1 MVELLR
7 RFRMNQI
14 KLNITNIVI
23 HSESSAIKKIH
34 WFCFF
39 LKNLTQKNRLRY
51 DKHWMESELSKTN
64 LLLSSNRN
72 CGFSAVVMLIIPIKN
87 YLSDD
92 VIISICFS
100 FAQQKSLCHNWWFD
114 WEISIHSC
122 YRISRCSRLYRISM
136 PLGTRDYKGIIPIV
150 LGK

>member
-92 VIISICFS
+92 VIFP
-100 FAQQKSLCHNWWFD
+100 FAFHSHNKNRYVIIDGSTERFL
-114 WEISIHSC
+114 SIHAIG
-122 YRISRCSRLYRISM
+122 YRDA
-136 PLGTRDYKGIIPIV
+136 RDYVEFQCLSVRAII
-150 LGK
+150 KE